1 MWMTLICP
9 VYSQLNSQSGKY
21 QAFFLMKT
29 IIISTL
35 ESRAAQTELDL
46 K

>member
-9 VYSQLNSQSGKY
+9 LYSQLNSQSGKY
-21 QAFFLMKT
+21 QAFMKT

-35 ESRAAQTELDL
+35 EYKAA
-46 K
+46 